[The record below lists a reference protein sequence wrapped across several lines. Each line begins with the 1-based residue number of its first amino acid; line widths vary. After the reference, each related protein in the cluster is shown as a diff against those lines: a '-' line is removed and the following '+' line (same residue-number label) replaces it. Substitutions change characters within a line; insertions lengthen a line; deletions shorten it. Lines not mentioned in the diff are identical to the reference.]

1 MGSLS
6 RRISECVFYGI
17 ADTGYVA
24 REDMFSKC
32 EQMADAGAK
41 IIQLRAKRRIPQRAA
56 TSLSTCFRSLKSAP
70 TCSL

>member
-6 RRISECVFYGI
+6 RRISDCVFYGI

-24 REDMFSKC
+24 HGDMFSKC

-41 IIQLRAKRRIPQRAA
+41 
-56 TSLSTCFRSLKSAP
+56 
-70 TCSL
+70 